1 MAGRSMNVTQP
12 TGISPRFLALLAG
25 EDLDRKRV
33 LDVGCGWGRLSLLLA
48 RQALHV
54 IGLDR
59 DPALIRDGR
68 ARVEAEGLVNVELH
82 EADVER
88 EEYGR
93 WEPDLVTAHLC
104 ASDAIVER
112 ASRAL
117 RPGCCLG
124 MVAFHV
130 DQWRETGKVSRFAY
144 DEARMERVVRASG
157 LIPEVIEVESDVT
170 RFASVEEGLAVAVG
184 LEDKWR
190 SDGRWFRYIA
200 FLEEGGRTLTRA
212 HLIVK
217 ARRA

>member
-1 MAGRSMNVTQP
+1 MNVTQP
-12 TGISPRFLALLAG
+12 IGISPRFLALLAA
-25 EDLDRKRV
+25 EDLERKRIV
-33 LDVGCGWGRLSLLLA
+33 DLGCGWGRLSLLLA
-48 RQALHV
+48 RRAHHV

-68 ARVEAEGLVNVELH
+68 ARVEAEGLRNVELH

-88 EEYGR
+88 EECAR

-124 MVAFHV
+124 IVAFHV

-144 DEARMERVVRASG
+144 DEARMAAALRRAG
-157 LIPEVIEVESDVT
+157 FAPEAVEVEREVRS
-170 RFASVEEGLAVAVG
+170 FASVEEGLAAAVN
-184 LEDKWR
+184 LQDKWK
-190 SDGRWFRYIA
+190 SDGRWHRYLRY
-200 FLEEGGRTLTRA
+200 LEEGGRTLTRS
-212 HLIVK
+212 HLIVM
-217 ARRA
+217 ARKS

>member
-1 MAGRSMNVTQP
+1 MNVTAP
-12 TGISPRFLALLAG
+12 TGISPRFLALLAA
-25 EDLDRKRV
+25 EDLLRKRV

-48 RQALHV
+48 RQAHHV

-68 ARVEAEGLVNVELH
+68 ARVEAERLHNVELH

-93 WEPDLVTAHLC
+93 WAPDLITAHLC

-144 DEARMERVVRASG
+144 DEARMDAALRRAG
-157 LIPEVIEVESDVT
+157 LVPEAVEVEREVRT
-170 RFASVEEGLAVAVG
+170 FASVEEGLAAAVS
-184 LEDKWR
+184 LQDKWK
-190 SDGRWFRYIA
+190 SDGRWHRYLRY
-200 FLEEGGRTLTRA
+200 LEEGGRTLTRS
-212 HLIVK
+212 HLIVM
-217 ARRA
+217 ARRS

>member
-1 MAGRSMNVTQP
+1 MNVTAP

-25 EDLDRKRV
+25 EELERKRV
-33 LDVGCGWGRLSLLLA
+33 LDLGCGWGRLSLLLA
-48 RQALHV
+48 RRAHHV

-59 DPALIRDGR
+59 DPALISDGR

-144 DEARMERVVRASG
+144 DEARMDAALRRSG
-157 LIPEVIEVESDVT
+157 LAPEAVEVEREVRT
-170 RFASVEEGLAVAVG
+170 FASVEEGLAAAVS
-184 LEDKWR
+184 LQDKWK
-190 SDGRWFRYIA
+190 SDGRWHRYLRY
-200 FLEEGGRTLTRA
+200 LEEGGRTLTRS
-212 HLIVK
+212 HLIVM
-217 ARRA
+217 ARKS